1 MNTFKTI
8 CFRCI
13 LTIGAMMLFIAPASA
28 QNILE
33 LVSQA
38 EQGDAQAQYQLGR
51 YYYSGQGVT
60 QSYDRAVAWWQ
71 KAAMQGV
78 ADAQCNL
85 GVCYKFGRGVA
96 QDYVEAAKWYRMA
109 AEQGNAE
116 GQYNLGLCYYAG
128 NGVEQSNVEA
138 AK

>member
-13 LTIGAMMLFIAPASA
+13 LTIGAMMLLIAPASA

-38 EQGDAQAQYQLGR
+38 EQGDAQAQYHLGR

-85 GVCYKFGRGVA
+85 GVCYKSYNVA
-96 QDYVEAAKWYRMA
+96 VGELT
-109 AEQGNAE
+109 
-116 GQYNLGLCYYAG
+116 GQTACKRWDGDTHSHLRAVKVHEDIRRTVSAVAYL
-128 NGVEQSNVEA
+128 
-138 AK
+138 

>member
-13 LTIGAMMLFIAPASA
+13 LTIGAMMLLIAPASA

-38 EQGDAQAQYQLGR
+38 EQGDAQAQYHLGR

-71 KAAMQGV
+71 KAAMQGRSSRS
-78 ADAQCNL
+78 AS
-85 GVCYKFGRGVA
+85 
-96 QDYVEAAKWYRMA
+96 MA
-109 AEQGNAE
+109 NSRIRSK
-116 GQYNLGLCYYAG
+116 CM
-128 NGVEQSNVEA
+128 VSFSP
-138 AK
+138 

>member
-1 MNTFKTI
+1 
-8 CFRCI
+8 
-13 LTIGAMMLFIAPASA
+13 MLFAAPTSA

-71 KAAMQGV
+71 KAALQGV

-96 QDYVEAAKWYRMA
+96 QDYAEAAKWYRMA
-109 AEQGNAE
+109 AEKGNEKAKLAL
-116 GQYNLGLCYYAG
+116 N
-128 NGVEQSNVEA
+128 NMGVIW
-138 AK
+138 